1 MNISEQELLSM
12 LEEAYQSGY
21 EGYFEQMTANC
32 YAIVQKYKDENKHLA
47 QSQNAELNSA
57 NLSVQATSRDWY
69 RHSIDNPYVSFVN
82 SETDHYIQIGET
94 HSAGTNRNGDDFS
107 NVQINS
113 IPENVSIQHTVPNVL
128 SYTL

>member
-1 MNISEQELLSM
+1 MNISEQDLLSM

-32 YAIVQKYKDENKHLA
+32 YAIMQKYKDENKHLA

-57 NLSVQATSRDWY
+57 NLSVQASGLGDEQLWLSPTNNNTTGTSTTFGDQ
-69 RHSIDNPYVSFVN
+69 SENGNDGSGLSF
-82 SETDHYIQIGET
+82 
-94 HSAGTNRNGDDFS
+94 
-107 NVQINS
+107 S
-113 IPENVSIQHTVPNVL
+113 IPENITIQYRNGI